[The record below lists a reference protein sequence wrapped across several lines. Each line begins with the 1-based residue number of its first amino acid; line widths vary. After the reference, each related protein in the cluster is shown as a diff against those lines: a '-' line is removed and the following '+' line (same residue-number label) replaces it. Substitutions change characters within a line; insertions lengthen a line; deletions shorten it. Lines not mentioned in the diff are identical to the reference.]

1 MSPTETG
8 DTVPNPDQHPEQ
20 FPQRYSNPTAD
31 HHPPAEPGP
40 NPAPDR
46 VPYPRQVPSP
56 VAAVLS
62 GTLGWRLSP
71 EGWEAVGQALDELA
85 AAGGSPDTPAG
96 QRAFAALLAAGPG
109 RVLRA
114 GAGAAAP
121 GLPAPPRIR
130 ERVNHLVHQ
139 LTTPAPHSTATSG
152 AEARPASGSRPE
164 EGTDG

>member
-1 MSPTETG
+1 M
-8 DTVPNPDQHPEQ
+8 PNDQHPEQ
-20 FPQRYSNPTAD
+20 LPQRGPDPTPGHRPAAD
-31 HHPPAEPGP
+31 
-40 NPAPDR
+40 PDR
-46 VPYPRQVPSP
+46 VPSPRRVPSP

-62 GTLGWRLSP
+62 GTLNWRLSP
-71 EGWEAVGQALDELA
+71 EGWEAVGRALDELA

-139 LTTPAPHSTATSG
+139 LATSAPDSAAPG
-152 AEARPASGSRPE
+152 ATARPAAGRAE

>member
-1 MSPTETG
+1 M
-8 DTVPNPDQHPEQ
+8 PNDQHPEQ
-20 FPQRYSNPTAD
+20 FPQRGRTPS
-31 HHPPAEPGP
+31 HRPPADPGP
-40 NPAPDR
+40 DR
-46 VPYPRQVPSP
+46 ALYPRQIPSP

-85 AAGGSPDTPAG
+85 AAGGSADTPAG

-139 LTTPAPHSTATSG
+139 LTTPAPRGPGPSSPAGCCWRPSPCSSPPSTA
-152 AEARPASGSRPE
+152 AS
-164 EGTDG
+164 T